1 MIKKIL
7 VLGSGKI
14 GLMIAAL
21 LSEKGDHAVSYE
33 VTMTDQH
40 VSAFELLS
48 AELKARAQVIDVN
61 DHASMVVLMEKH
73 DAVLN
78 ALPFFLTKKVA
89 TAAFEAKCHYF
100 DLTEDVA
107 STQFVRELAKSAE
120 SAFVPQC
127 GLAPGFISIVGYDIT
142 KHFDTLR
149 DVRIKVGALPR
160 FPSNALKYNM
170 TWSTDGLV
178 NEYIHPCE
186 AVVNGELRNVPA
198 LADSNEFLLDGERF
212 ESFNTSGGLGSLAET
227 LNGKVTNLSYQTI
240 RYPGHL
246 EIIKVLVQDLR
257 LGERPE
263 LLKDIFEHAIPGTVQ
278 DVIVIY
284 VTVTGTQNGRYM
296 QETYQRKVFSR
307 MIAGKEWAGIQI
319 TTASGIC
326 AVLDLLC
333 QGKLPQKGFI
343 KQEEIAFNDFISN
356 RFGKNYHYDNQ

>member
-1 MIKKIL
+1 MVKKIL

-14 GLMIAAL
+14 GLMIATL
-21 LSEKGDHAVSYE
+21 LSEKGDFAVNYE
-33 VTMTDQH
+33 VTMADQNAG
-40 VSAFELLS
+40 AFERLS
-48 AELKARAQVIDVN
+48 AELKSRAVAIDVS
-61 DHASMVVLMEKH
+61 DHAKLVALMEKH

-78 ALPFFLTKKVA
+78 ALPFFLTKMVA
-89 TAAFEAKCHYF
+89 TAAKEAKCHYL

-107 STQFVRELAKSAE
+107 STQFVRELAESAE
-120 SAFVPQC
+120 SAFIPQC
-127 GLAPGFISIVGYDIT
+127 GLAPGFISIVGYDIAQ
-142 KHFDTLR
+142 HFDTLR

-160 FPSNALKYNM
+160 FPSNALKYNL

-186 AVVNGELRNVPA
+186 AVVNGTLQKVPA
-198 LADSNEFLLDGERF
+198 LAEYNEFLLDGERF

-227 LNGKVTNLSYQTI
+227 LDGKVSNLSYQTI

-246 EIIKVLVQDLR
+246 DIIKVLVQDLR

-263 LLKDIFEHAIPGTVQ
+263 LLKEIFEHAIPGTVQ

-284 VTVTGTQNGRYM
+284 VSVTGTQNGRYM

-307 MIAGKEWAGIQI
+307 EIAGKEWAGIQI

-333 QGKLPQKGFI
+333 QGELPQTGFV
-343 KQEEIAFNDFISN
+343 KQESISFDQFISN
-356 RFGKNYHYDNQ
+356 RFGQNYHYDGE